1 MLTGGNSGNF
11 IIIAGSTLSIVGITF
26 GGIQF
31 PWVSAQV
38 LAPLIIGIVVIILFI
53 LYEKYV
59 PSEPA
64 IPWEVL
70 SNRTTLGG

>member
-1 MLTGGNSGNF
+1 M
-11 IIIAGSTLSIVGITF
+11 AIVGLAF

-31 PWVSAQV
+31 PWVSGQV
-38 LAPLIIGIVVIILFI
+38 LGPLIVGLAVIALFI
-53 LYEKYV
+53 VYEKYV